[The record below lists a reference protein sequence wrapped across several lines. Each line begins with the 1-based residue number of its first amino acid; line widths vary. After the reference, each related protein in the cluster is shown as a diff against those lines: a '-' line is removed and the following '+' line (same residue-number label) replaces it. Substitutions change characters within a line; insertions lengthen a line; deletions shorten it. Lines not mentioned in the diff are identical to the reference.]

1 MKMYR
6 DITLALLT
14 VLSAVPALAEQT
26 AAATVTAS
34 AGAGYS
40 LGLAALAVGIMMGAA
55 VIGGT
60 MGQGRAA
67 AAAVEGISRNP
78 AAQNKIFIPL
88 LLALALMESLV
99 LFAFLIGNN
108 MGGAITEAIKNLR

>member
-6 DITLALLT
+6 EMTLAILT
-14 VLSAVPALAEQT
+14 VLSAVPALAEEV
-26 AAATVTAS
+26 AAA
-34 AGAGYS
+34 AGNSGGGMTLGY
-40 LGLAALAVGIMMGAA
+40 AALGVGLMMGVA
-55 VIGGT
+55 VLGGA

-108 MGGAITEAIKNLR
+108 MGGAITEAIKHLK